1 MTNEEIAKLKS
12 LMKQGIVKFKFQ
24 KKDGTE
30 RVAYGT
36 TKPELCPKTVS
47 YDTYDITCIEWDLD
61 DWDSEQASKIREGLP
76 TRCKVKIPSD
86 VPADEIESELSEA
99 LTAEYGFC
107 HNGFAYAKLEKQPK
121 KLAPGTIFFA
131 DKERGG
137 YRSCNESQLLSF
149 EDELLTEEDIPF

>member
-36 TKPELCPKTVS
+36 MKPELCPKTDRQVKFKATDIKWDKEVDGETLDVKLPESDTVS
-47 YDTYDITCIEWDLD
+47 FAESDIAGMCEDDIHTWVIDILSERHSFLIE
-61 DWDSEQASKIREGLP
+61 G
-76 TRCKVKIPSD
+76 CKVEK
-86 VPADEIESELSEA
+86 V
-99 LTAEYGFC
+99 
-107 HNGFAYAKLEKQPK
+107 EKQPK

>member
-36 TKPELCPKTVS
+36 TKPELCPKTVGH
-47 YDTYDITCIEWDLD
+47 DTYDITCIEWDID
-61 DWDSEQASKIREGLP
+61 AQEKNGDVVKLP

-86 VPADEIESELSEA
+86 IPDDEIESELSEA
-99 LTAEYGFC
+99 LTEKYGIC
-107 HNGFAYAKLEKQPK
+107 HNGFAYAKIEKQPK

-149 EDELLTEEDIPF
+149 EDKLLTEEDIKF